1 MKEEIKK
8 RYTDGSLTKEQA
20 ALLSAIGQLPAKVS
34 IKKAVTFVR
43 VPNRTQ
49 GAVKVMKGKRV
60 IGYKVY
66 QPLWEEVPVETE
78 KQLFSEILPR
88 VTALEPATFSR
99 YKKNLGLLWNFSQ
112 L

>member
-8 RYTDGSLTKEQA
+8 RYTDGVLTKEQA
-20 ALLSAIGQLPAKVS
+20 ALLAAVGQLPTKLTL
-34 IKKAVTFVR
+34 KKAVSFIR
-43 VPNRTQ
+43 VPNKVQ

-66 QPLWEEVPVETE
+66 QPLWEEIPVDTE

-99 YKKNLGLLWNFSQ
+99 FKKNLGLL
-112 L
+112 